1 MKGRYVQLAGSG
13 ETFDRNYLVE
23 GVTKSGRHV
32 PSGGVML
39 RNGTLAGYI
48 HQDGGYDKTWT
59 IIGQLQTT
67 DPNTQHVPNYSMEGY
82 TGHGGSGTN
91 GTSGGAHRKSSTKQ
105 SSSKPVSLKTAVKM
119 LRDYYRNNFN

>member
-13 ETFDRNYLVE
+13 ETFDRNYLVQ
-23 GVTKSGRHV
+23 GVTKSGRQV

-59 IIGQLQTT
+59 IIGQLQTD
-67 DPNTQHVPNYSMEGY
+67 DPNTQHVPTYSIG
-82 TGHGGSGTN
+82 GHGKSGDT
-91 GTSGGAHRKSSTKQ
+91 GTSGGSHQKSSNKQ
-105 SSSKPVSLKTAVKM
+105 ASSRPVSLKTAVKM